1 MLWDT
6 VLDDDMLRYNCLVG
20 PCCNFWGRADWAN
33 NDYLAIP
40 SLQARRHTT
49 EVRLADLPTSE
60 DTEKEFEQPSALHYS
75 DAESSSL
82 KGVASEGEL
91 KSSWDSLDAEATG
104 IHYEGSQ
111 VEEMSLRSVIMLKHG
126 FQLS

>member
-1 MLWDT
+1 MDI
-6 VLDDDMLRYNCLVG
+6 V
-20 PCCNFWGRADWAN
+20 
-33 NDYLAIP
+33 
-40 SLQARRHTT
+40 SLFPPTRRRQKRARRHTT

-104 IHYEGSQ
+104 IHYEGCQ
-111 VEEMSLRSVIMLKHG
+111 VEEMSLQAEMSLRSVIMLKHG